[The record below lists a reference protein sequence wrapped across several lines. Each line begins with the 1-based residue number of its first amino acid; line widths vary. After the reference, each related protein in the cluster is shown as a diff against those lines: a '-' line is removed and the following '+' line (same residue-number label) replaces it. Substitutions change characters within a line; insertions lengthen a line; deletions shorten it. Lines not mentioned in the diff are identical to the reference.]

1 METKVKAVV
10 MSFDFDRIL
19 ETIVL
24 GSKREDVSTIADCLL
39 VEKHVREWYC
49 EQFESDPMGVK
60 ITDALSWYDLLEQMR
75 KGRNIYSIIGVGDS
89 IVRERIMGH
98 LAKLLNV
105 PYEVVYR
112 LMLRDN
118 FEVAYGEYDDGGCV
132 RCENFVEF
140 KRPSFSNATSMEFVL
155 FNRLSLD
162 ECRDLKRL
170 IDVRLRSKSRR

>member
-1 METKVKAVV
+1 MEHKVKSVV
-10 MSFDFDRIL
+10 MEFDFDRIL

-24 GSKREDVSTIADCLL
+24 GGKREDVSTIADCLL
-39 VEKHVREWYC
+39 VEKHVQEWYC
-49 EQFESDPMGVK
+49 EQFESDPLGVE

-75 KGRNIYSIIGVGDS
+75 EGRDIYGIIGVGDS
-89 IVRERIMGH
+89 IIRERVMAH

-112 LMLRDN
+112 LMQRDE

-132 RCENFVEF
+132 RCENFAMF
-140 KRPSFSNATSMEFVL
+140 KRPSFSNVSSMEFVL

-170 IDVRLRSKSRR
+170 IDVRLSNRSRR